1 MADFP
6 YTMVTGNLKRFFNH
20 IQAAGVPDK
29 VTTQYLVKVGFK
41 SKNDR
46 QIMPILRFIGFLDA
60 SNVPTNLWLSYRD
73 KVSAPKAVSGAVRKA
88 YLDLFNT
95 FPDAHRKDNEALRN
109 YFSAHT
115 KVGEKALG
123 GIVGTFKAVCEL
135 GDFEGTPMPE
145 VVMPAGVPQEGE
157 APVRGPEKKLGPP
170 TSGPTININI
180 QLQLP
185 PTEDATVY
193 EKLFSAMKKHLFPE

>member
-1 MADFP
+1 MAEFP

-46 QIMPILRFIGFLDA
+46 QIIPILKFIGFLDA
-60 SNVPTNLWLSYRD
+60 SGTPTDMWLSYRD
-73 KVSAPKAVSGAVRKA
+73 TASGRKVVSGAVGKA
-88 YLDLFNT
+88 YPDLFNT

-123 GIVGTFKAVCEL
+123 SIVGTFKALCEL

-145 VVMPAGVPQEGE
+145 VALPTGVRHVGQVPLG
-157 APVRGPEKKLGPP
+157 ASEKKLGAPP
-170 TSGPTININI
+170 SAPTININV

-185 PTEDATVY
+185 STEDASVY

>member
-6 YTMVTGNLKRFFNH
+6 YTMVTGNLKRFFSH
-20 IQAAGVPDK
+20 IQSAGVPEK
-29 VTTQYLVKVGFK
+29 VITQYLGKVGFK

-46 QIMPILRFIGFLDA
+46 QIIPILKFIGFLDG
-60 SNVPTNLWLSYRD
+60 SSVPTHLWLSYRD
-73 KVSAPKAVSGAVRKA
+73 KVSAPKVVSGAVRKA
-88 YLDLFNT
+88 YSDLFNT

-123 GIVGTFKAVCEL
+123 GIVGTFKALCEL

-145 VVMPAGVPQEGE
+145 VVMPAGVPQEGQVPPG
-157 APVRGPEKKLGPP
+157 APEKSWGRHLLVQASVSTFNCNFPP
-170 TSGPTININI
+170 RKMQQFMKSSS
-180 QLQLP
+180 LP
-185 PTEDATVY
+185 
-193 EKLFSAMKKHLFPE
+193 